1 MENLKHVAKSIN
13 IAKTLYDNTIN
24 NKYVENQI
32 SNNDYNYNIY
42 ILDKLIIDNTIKNIC
57 IYLSIEIINYL

>member
-24 NKYVENQI
+24 NKYFENQI

-42 ILDKLIIDNTIKNIC
+42 IRQA
-57 IYLSIEIINYL
+57 YYR